1 MRRGGKSMDT
11 QRIPMISDA
20 CEITAGWMR
29 QALLAGGA
37 AAAPEISAVAVRKLS
52 DVTNALGNLYRC
64 RLTLKDGQ
72 AADPASVIV
81 KLPSSDAMAFR
92 FSKWLSLHRREYVF
106 YRDIAPYGYVR
117 APTLFYG
124 DFDADTNRFVLV
136 IEDLGH
142 MRGIPQSVGFD
153 PAQAHHAIQHLAGL
167 QGRFWEAAD
176 EPSLS
181 ACGDF
186 LTTRESRIM
195 QTVYLLTLPAAL
207 ERFADLFTAE
217 TRRLALRFGFRIAA
231 HFAALSAGPKTVV
244 HGDFRADNML
254 FGEGG
259 QEDGLALI
267 DWQGFG
273 IGCGMYDVAF
283 FLGTSVTS
291 DVRRRIERDVL
302 GEYHDIV
309 CRSSVEN
316 YTVED
321 CWRSYRQNMLGIL
334 MPMVIGCGALDISE
348 PELVKQS
355 SELLSRVLT
364 AIEDLDSWDF
374 MPPREPFLAP
384 GWGFAMLSR
393 CAYPPY
399 RFALGLL
406 QRRKRAG

>member
-1 MRRGGKSMDT
+1 MDR
-11 QRIPMISDA
+11 QHIPLISDA
-20 CEITAGWMR
+20 DEITAEWMR
-29 QALLAGGA
+29 QALAAGGTY
-37 AAAPEISAVAVRKLS
+37 AAPEIAALEVRKLS

-64 RLTLKDGQ
+64 RLTMGDGQ

-92 FSKWLSLHRREYVF
+92 FSRWLSLHRREYVF
-106 YRDIAPYGYVR
+106 YRDIAPHGYVR
-117 APTLFYG
+117 APSLFYG

-142 MRGIPQSVGFD
+142 MRGISQSVGVD
-153 PAQAHHAIQHLAGL
+153 AARTHHAIQQLAGL
-167 QGRFWEAAD
+167 QGRFWDTAD
-176 EPSLS
+176 DPALS

-186 LTTRESRIM
+186 LNTRERRIM
-195 QTVYLLTLPAAL
+195 QTVYLVTLPAAL
-207 ERFADLFTAE
+207 DRFADLFTGE
-217 TRRLALRFGFRIAA
+217 TRRLALRFGLRIAA
-231 HFAALSAGPKTVV
+231 HFAALSVGPKTVV
-244 HGDFRADNML
+244 HGDFRADNLL
-254 FGEGG
+254 FDEGG

-309 CRSSVEN
+309 CRSGVEN
-316 YTVED
+316 YTIED
-321 CWRSYRQNMLGIL
+321 CWRSYRQNMLGTL
-334 MPMVIGCGALDISE
+334 MPMVIGCGALDMSD
-348 PELVKQS
+348 PELVKQTR
-355 SELLSRVLT
+355 ELLIRVLT

-374 MPPREPFLAP
+374 IPPREPFLAP

-393 CAYPPY
+393 CAYTPY
-399 RFALGLL
+399 RLTLGLL
-406 QRRKRAG
+406 RRLKLTG

>member
-1 MRRGGKSMDT
+1 MDT
-11 QRIPMISDA
+11 QQIPLITDA
-20 CEITAGWMR
+20 DGITVEWMR
-29 QALLAGGA
+29 RAMLAGGA
-37 AAAPEISAVAVRKLS
+37 AAAPEIAAVEVRKLS

-64 RLTLKDGQ
+64 HLTLRDGQ

-92 FSKWLSLHRREYVF
+92 FSRWLSLYRREYVF
-106 YRDIAPYGYVR
+106 YRDLAPHGYLRV
-117 APTLFYG
+117 PTLFYG

-142 MRGIPQSVGFD
+142 MRAMPQSVGVD
-153 PAQAHHAIQHLAGL
+153 AARAHHAIRQLAGL
-167 QGRFWEAAD
+167 QGRFWEATD
-176 EPSLS
+176 EPGLS

-186 LTTRESRIM
+186 LNRRESRIM

-207 ERFADLFTAE
+207 DRFGNLFTAE
-217 TRRLALRFGFRIAA
+217 TRRLALRFGLRIAA
-231 HFAALSAGPKTVV
+231 HFAALSTGPKTMV

-254 FGEGG
+254 FEEGG
-259 QEDGLALI
+259 QGDGPAFI
-267 DWQGFG
+267 DWQCFG

-302 GEYHDIV
+302 GEYHDKV
-309 CRSSVEN
+309 CRSGVEN

-321 CWRSYRQNMLGIL
+321 CWRSYRQNMLGAL
-334 MPMVIGCGALDISE
+334 MPMVIGCGALDMSN
-348 PELVKQS
+348 PELMKQTE
-355 SELLSRVLT
+355 ELLGRVLA
-364 AIEDLDSWDF
+364 AIEDLDSWEF
-374 MPPREPFLAP
+374 MPAREPFAAP

-399 RFALGLL
+399 RFALGLF
-406 QRRKRAG
+406 RRLKRAG

>member
-1 MRRGGKSMDT
+1 MSLSERKLLNALSRTPFVDSM
-11 QRIPMISDA
+11 
-20 CEITAGWMR
+20 E
-29 QALLAGGA
+29 LAGVLGEPHA
-37 AAAPEISAVAVRKLS
+37 TIHRNLS
-52 DVTNALGNLYRC
+52 DL
-64 RLTLKDGQ
+64 LTDG
-72 AADPASVIV
+72 IV
-81 KLPSSDAMAFR
+81 GRVSHGTVHLPSSDAMAFR
-92 FSKWLSLHRREYVF
+92 FSRWLSLHRREFVF
-106 YRDIAPYGYVR
+106 HRDIAPYGYVR

-142 MRGIPQSVGFD
+142 MRGIPQSVGVD
-153 PAQAHHAIQHLAGL
+153 AARAHQAIQHLAGL
-167 QGRFWEAAD
+167 QGRFWEAPD
-176 EPSLS
+176 EPGLS
-181 ACGDF
+181 ACGNF

-195 QTVYLLTLPAAL
+195 QTVDLLTLPAAL
-207 ERFADLFTAE
+207 ERFSDLFTPE

-231 HFAALSAGPKTVV
+231 HSDGPKTVV

-259 QEDGLALI
+259 QEDGPALI

-309 CRSSVEN
+309 SRSYAENYSEN

-321 CWRSYRQNMLGIL
+321 CWRSYRQNMLGAL
-334 MPMVIGCGALDISE
+334 MPMVIGCGALDMSDPE
-348 PELVKQS
+348 PLKQAR
-355 SELLSRVLT
+355 ELLSRVLT

-374 MPPREPFLAP
+374 MPPREPFLTP

-399 RFALGLL
+399 RLALGLL
-406 QRRKRAG
+406 QRRKRAR

>member
-1 MRRGGKSMDT
+1 MPD
-11 QRIPMISDA
+11 
-20 CEITAGWMR
+20 
-29 QALLAGGA
+29 
-37 AAAPEISAVAVRKLS
+37 ISAVEVRQLS

-64 RLTLKDGQ
+64 HLTLRDGQ
-72 AADPASVIV
+72 AAESSFGHRQAAPAPMPHG
-81 KLPSSDAMAFR
+81 PSGSAGGCRCTDGKF
-92 FSKWLSLHRREYVF
+92 VF
-106 YRDIAPYGYVR
+106 YRDIAPYGCVR

-142 MRGIPQSVGFD
+142 MRGDTPKALVLT
-153 PAQAHHAIQHLAGL
+153 PRGL
-167 QGRFWEAAD
+167 TMPYNILPGCKDASGRPPMSRA
-176 EPSLS
+176 LS

-195 QTVYLLTLPAAL
+195 QTVYLLDPPRSPWIASPTCSTSPK
-207 ERFADLFTAE
+207 RADL
-217 TRRLALRFGFRIAA
+217 RCGSGFRIAA

-291 DVRRRIERDVL
+291 DVRRRIER
-302 GEYHDIV
+302 GRFWASTTTIV
-309 CRSSVEN
+309 SRSCVEN

-321 CWRSYRQNMLGIL
+321 CWRSYRQNMLGAL
-334 MPMVIGCGALDISE
+334 MPMIHRL
-348 PELVKQS
+348 
-355 SELLSRVLT
+355 R
-364 AIEDLDSWDF
+364 
-374 MPPREPFLAP
+374 
-384 GWGFAMLSR
+384 
-393 CAYPPY
+393 
-399 RFALGLL
+399 
-406 QRRKRAG
+406 RAGHERS